1 MIDCSPN
8 VRKER
13 EGRTL
18 RFVTTKEI
26 EVGEEVCISYGHV
39 DAMSRVERQ
48 KELLEGWYFEC
59 RCSRCVAEARS

>member
-1 MIDCSPN
+1 M
-8 VRKER
+8 
-13 EGRTL
+13 

-59 RCSRCVAEARS
+59 RCSRYVAEARS